1 MGKSK
6 IIIIVLLVLFSSCGG
21 KKTEFIESNTMDLI
35 LIKNDLSKLS
45 HVHKLSKKMLKIT
58 YQNIIFAIF
67 VVVALVVLNFL
78 GKMDITFGV
87 ILHEGSTLAVILNSL
102 RMLKEIK
109 E

>member
-1 MGKSK
+1 M
-6 IIIIVLLVLFSSCGG
+6 
-21 KKTEFIESNTMDLI
+21 
-35 LIKNDLSKLS
+35 
-45 HVHKLSKKMLKIT
+45 
-58 YQNIIFAIF
+58 F
-67 VVVALVVLNFL
+67 VVVALVILNFL